1 MNGWRC
7 GRESGLEIEEGDG
20 SQNKE
25 VLSHQDKGTGAQIRK
40 HLQIPMHVGTDT
52 RVNLCR
58 SLCSRGSSGASRVSQ
73 GSSGLSGV

>member
-40 HLQIPMHVGTDT
+40 HLQIQMHLGTGT
-52 RVNLCR
+52 YIVTAPEANEC
-58 SLCSRGSSGASRVSQ
+58 GKI
-73 GSSGLSGV
+73 